1 MLEKFTSY
9 CNPRKNITILRHK
22 FFTYKQVEGQSFN
35 DFVTELKKHG
45 SECEFGEL
53 TTSLTKDMIVCGV
66 ADNTLRERLLRDG
79 DLTLEKAI
87 AAGHAAEETKRHAQ
101 ENQLIYTKSI
111 VQRTT
116 NRDVLTRNPN
126 NPTIPST
133 SVNSVAAPTN
143 EENVLHMVKD
153 AISATAKTTLK
164 PVVPRRKLTV
174 LLKRTAPFLA
184 NR

>member
-1 MLEKFTSY
+1 MNAFFVMEILLWKKQLLLVMQQRKQKVMLKSL
-9 CNPRKNITILRHK
+9 KN
-22 FFTYKQVEGQSFN
+22 
-35 DFVTELKKHG
+35 
-45 SECEFGEL
+45 
-53 TTSLTKDMIVCGV
+53 TK
-66 ADNTLRERLLRDG
+66 
-79 DLTLEKAI
+79 
-87 AAGHAAEETKRHAQ
+87 
-101 ENQLIYTKSI
+101 NQLMYTKSI

-174 LLKRTAPFLA
+174 LLKRTTPFLA
-184 NR
+184 LAPVQSPTILPQIPLPRQDLRQVKQVCLQLTTLNQTGRLHSK